1 MLDDDMAHSA
11 RTVKPD
17 VFAPP
22 VVKPVP
28 LQDRARD
35 AEFTWLRDH
44 AQNHRG
50 QWVVLDGGKLLG
62 SGPQLQDILRK
73 LSSPE
78 RDRDPLFH
86 WVDTD

>member
-28 LQDRARD
+28 LQDRARH

-50 QWVVLDGGKLLG
+50 QWVVLDGARLLA

-73 LSSPE
+73 LSSLE

>member
-1 MLDDDMAHSA
+1 MSHSA
-11 RTVKPD
+11 RTTKAD

-35 AEFTWLRDH
+35 AEFAWFRDH
-44 AQNHRG
+44 AQDYRR
-50 QWVVLDGGKLLG
+50 QWVVLDGGKLLA
-62 SGPQLQDILRK
+62 SGPQLRDILRK